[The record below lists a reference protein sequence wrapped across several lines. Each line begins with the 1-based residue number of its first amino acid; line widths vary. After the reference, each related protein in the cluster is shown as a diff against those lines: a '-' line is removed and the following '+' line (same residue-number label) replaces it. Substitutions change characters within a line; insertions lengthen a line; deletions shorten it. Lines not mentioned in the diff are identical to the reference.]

1 MELTRVPNTHRK
13 TTLRSNSPH
22 VMCMHAMRPDD
33 SNSHLE
39 LESDSADVAAVWSTL
54 AAQFVVALSVRC
66 R

>member
-22 VMCMHAMRPDD
+22 VMRPDD